1 MDISAKNAKI
11 WRKDIE
17 GRDGTFY
24 RYSVSISSKREDGS
38 WASAYMPIRFAK
50 KANMPE
56 KIANGAKCDFSGFLS
71 VYEYRDEDGN
81 TRKSFQ
87 IIAMRATLTD
97 AGDPTENVDSFEQLD
112 EDLPFK

>member
-11 WRKDIE
+11 WRKDIA
-17 GRDGTFY
+17 GRNGTFY

-71 VYEYRDEDGN
+71 VDERTDREGN
-81 TRKSFQ
+81 TIREVQ

-97 AGDPTENVDSFEQLD
+97 GGDPSEGVDSFEQL
-112 EDLPFK
+112 ESDLPF

>member
-1 MDISAKNAKI
+1 MDVSAKGAKV
-11 WRKDIE
+11 WRKDVE
-17 GRDGTFY
+17 GRNGTFY
-24 RYSVSISSKREDGS
+24 RYTVSISSKREDGS
-38 WASAYMPIRFAK
+38 WASKYMPIRFAK

-56 KIANGAKCDFSGFLS
+56 KIPNGAKCDFSGFLS

-97 AGDPTENVDSFEQLD
+97 AGDPTEDVDSFEQLE
-112 EDLPFK
+112 EDIPF

>member
-17 GRDGTFY
+17 GRKGTFY

-38 WASAYMPIRFAK
+38 WASKYMPIRFAK

-56 KIANGAKCDFSGFLS
+56 KIANGAKVDFSGFLS
-71 VYEYRDEDGN
+71 VEERPDKEGN
-81 TRKSFQ
+81 KVTEFV
-87 IIAMRATLTD
+87 IIAMRAVLTD
-97 AGDPTENVDSFEQLD
+97 GGDPTEDVDSFEQLV
-112 EDLPFK
+112 EDLPF

>member
-1 MDISAKNAKI
+1 MDVSAKNARI

-56 KIANGAKCDFSGFLS
+56 KISNGAKCDFSGFLS

-87 IIAMRATLTD
+87 IIAMRATLVD
-97 AGDPTENVDSFEQLD
+97 GGNPTEDVDSFEQLS
-112 EDLPFK
+112 EDLPF

>member
-17 GRDGTFY
+17 GRNGTFY

-56 KIANGAKCDFSGFLS
+56 KIPNGAKCDFSGFLS
-71 VYEYRDEDGN
+71 VDERTDREGN
-81 TRKSFQ
+81 TVREVQ

-97 AGDPTENVDSFEQLD
+97 AGDPSENVDSFEQLS
-112 EDLPFK
+112 EDLPF

>member
-1 MDISAKNAKI
+1 MDISAKNVKI

-38 WASAYMPIRFAK
+38 WATAYMPIRFAK

-56 KIANGAKCDFSGFLS
+56 KISNGAKCDFSGFLS
-71 VYEYRDEDGN
+71 VYEYKDEDGN

-87 IIAMRATLTD
+87 IIAMRATLED
-97 AGDPTENVDSFEQLD
+97 GGDPSEEVDSFEQLL
-112 EDLPFK
+112 EDFPF

>member
-1 MDISAKNAKI
+1 MDISAKNVRI

-24 RYSVSISSKREDGS
+24 RYAVSVSNRRKDGS
-38 WASAYMPIRFAK
+38 WASKYMPIRFVK

-56 KIANGAKCDFSGFLS
+56 KIANGAKCDFNGFLS
-71 VYEYRDEDGN
+71 VEERPDRETGK
-81 TRKSFQ
+81 TVTEFV

-97 AGDPTENVDSFEQLD
+97 AGDPSEGADSFEQLE
-112 EDLPFK
+112 EDLPF

>member
-1 MDISAKNAKI
+1 MDVSAKGAKV

-17 GRDGTFY
+17 GRNGTFY

-38 WASAYMPIRFAK
+38 WASKYMPIRFAK

-56 KIANGAKCDFSGFLS
+56 KIGNGAKVDFSGFLS
-71 VYEYRDEDGN
+71 VEERPDKEGN
-81 TRKSFQ
+81 KVTEFV

-97 AGDPTENVDSFEQLD
+97 GGDPSEGVDSFAEAETD
-112 EDLPFK
+112 IPF

>member
-1 MDISAKNAKI
+1 MDVSAKGAKV

-17 GRDGTFY
+17 GKDGTFY

-38 WASAYMPIRFAK
+38 WASKYMPIRFAK

-56 KIANGAKCDFSGFLS
+56 KIANGAKVDFSGFLS

-81 TRKSFQ
+81 TGKSFQ
-87 IIAMRATLTD
+87 IIAMRATLAD
-97 AGDPTENVDSFEQLD
+97 GGDPSEGVDSFESA
-112 EDLPFK
+112 EDDIPF

>member
-17 GRDGTFY
+17 GRNGTFY
-24 RYSVSISSKREDGS
+24 RYSVSVSNKREDGS
-38 WASAYMPIRFAK
+38 WASKYMPVRFAK

-56 KIANGAKCDFSGFLS
+56 KIANGAKVDFSGFLS
-71 VYEYRDEDGN
+71 VEERPDREGN
-81 TRKSFQ
+81 TTSEFV

-97 AGDPTENVDSFEQLD
+97 VGDPSEGVDSFAEAEID
-112 EDLPFK
+112 IPF

>member
-1 MDISAKNAKI
+1 MDITAKNAKI

-24 RYSVSISSKREDGS
+24 RYSVSISSKREDAS

-56 KIANGAKCDFSGFLS
+56 KISNGAKVDFSGFLS

-87 IIAMRATLTD
+87 IIAMNARLTEAD
-97 AGDPTENVDSFEQLD
+97 DPSEGVDSFESA
-112 EDLPFK
+112 EDDIPF